1 VLRWYASDVRCLA
14 NVRPNSREGAIT
26 VNSLLAAIQLIING
40 LTLVVFI
47 DVVLSFVLNPF
58 HPVRRALDSVVDP
71 MLAPIRRIVPPTGGL
86 DFSPAILLI
95 LIQILG
101 RVVVSL
107 LISLG

>member
-1 VLRWYASDVRCLA
+1 
-14 NVRPNSREGAIT
+14 

-40 LTLVVFI
+40 LTLLVFI
-47 DVVLSFVLNPF
+47 DVVLRFLMSPF
-58 HPVRRALDSVVDP
+58 HPLRRALDSVVDP
-71 MLAPIRRIVPPTGGL
+71 MLAPIRRVVPAAGGL

-101 RVVVSL
+101 RVLVSL